1 MRSYVH
7 ALQSPETSSRLTEW
21 IVLSNG
27 PQWCLHDI
35 LILYT
40 CRQLEKQQR
49 IIMKNHSAVVDT
61 NECWLGAAAME
72 NVSMVEMVHHN
83 IHPYMNN
90 PQ

>member
-1 MRSYVH
+1 
-7 ALQSPETSSRLTEW
+7 
-21 IVLSNG
+21 
-27 PQWCLHDI
+27 
-35 LILYT
+35 
-40 CRQLEKQQR
+40 
-49 IIMKNHSAVVDT
+49 MKNHSAVVDT